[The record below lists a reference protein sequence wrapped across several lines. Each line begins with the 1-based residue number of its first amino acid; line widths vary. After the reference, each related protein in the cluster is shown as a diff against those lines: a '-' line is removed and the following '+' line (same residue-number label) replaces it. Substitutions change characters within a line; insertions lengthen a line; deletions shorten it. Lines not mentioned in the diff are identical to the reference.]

1 MPPEAP
7 GRIGGIDLARGL
19 AVLGMFGAHLGLDDR
34 LGWSPSSWGAV
45 VHGRPSI
52 LFATLAGV
60 SIALLSGGHEPATGD
75 ALVRARVRVFVR
87 AAWIFLVGGLLE
99 LLDTFVA
106 VILGAYAV
114 LFVLA
119 LPVLGWSPRRLL
131 LLAAGLTVVAPPV
144 IVSVGQ
150 IAVDHGDEEQPFVA
164 LTVTGFYPALLWW
177 VFVLVGLAIGRQDL
191 RRAGVRARLVGWG
204 SAAAVAGYAG
214 GWLSAREFG
223 GGTAA
228 AEGLDA
234 GIAAD
239 RGTWELSWFSGAWP
253 HSGTPFEVVGSTGVA
268 VAVLGVCLVL
278 ADLLPVLT
286 APFEAVGALALT
298 VYSAHIVLIW
308 ALWTVDPL
316 REGGSA
322 TWLLFAGTAL
332 VGAAA
337 WRAARGRG
345 PLERL
350 LTWSSRAAAG
360 ERSPARADHRAGA
373 RR

>member
-1 MPPEAP
+1 M
-7 GRIGGIDLARGL
+7 
-19 AVLGMFGAHLGLDDR
+19 
-34 LGWSPSSWGAV
+34 
-45 VHGRPSI
+45 
-52 LFATLAGV
+52 
-60 SIALLSGGHEPATGD
+60 
-75 ALVRARVRVFVR
+75 
-87 AAWIFLVGGLLE
+87 
-99 LLDTFVA
+99 
-106 VILGAYAV
+106 
-114 LFVLA
+114 
-119 LPVLGWSPRRLL
+119 
-131 LLAAGLTVVAPPV
+131 
-144 IVSVGQ
+144 
-150 IAVDHGDEEQPFVA
+150 
-164 LTVTGFYPALLWW
+164 
-177 VFVLVGLAIGRQDL
+177 
-191 RRAGVRARLVGWG
+191 
-204 SAAAVAGYAG
+204 
-214 GWLSAREFG
+214 
-223 GGTAA
+223 
-228 AEGLDA
+228 
-234 GIAAD
+234 
-239 RGTWELSWFSGAWP
+239 
-253 HSGTPFEVVGSTGVA
+253 VGSTGVA